1 MKQCPECDRA
11 YYDETLNFCLD
22 GGTIASRV
30 TTATFIV
37 RAWLKTRLR
46 QPKLVYNRRNC
57 FFANMRFALGTR
69 LGHYVIRS
77 LIGAGGM
84 GEVYLAED
92 EVLRRKVAIKVLPDR
107 LISDPRAE
115 KRMLREARAAATLDH
130 PHICSIYEVGQSDG
144 LRYIAMQ
151 FIEGEELDEKLR
163 RGTLDLHLVLNVAT
177 QLADALTEA
186 HSKGIIHRDLKPPNI
201 MITPRGDAKIMDFGL
216 AKLEMTMQ
224 VIESEAETAA
234 LLSSAGVVIGTVP
247 YMSPE
252 QVRGQPIDSR
262 SDLFSFGIV
271 LYEMVSGQRPFKGG
285 SSAEIASGIL
295 TFEPPPLTR
304 FVNDLPHELQRIV
317 EKLLHK
323 DPDDRYQT
331 ARDVLIDLRTLRD
344 ELEFQHRLERS
355 GSPDRSVSK
364 TTDRPEMKAVAAT
377 ETLPCFETGAEQ
389 HNTAEVPE
397 TTVSYPL
404 AVRHFKL
411 WIGGAVLVLLLLAG
425 GWWLWHRSNVAWAK
439 QQIPRIEELS
449 KTGDYFAAFDLASE
463 VGKYSP
469 DDPALNSLMAT
480 ISDTLS
486 VTSNPAGAEVYLKR
500 FMRRAANPSPE
511 RQRIGTTPITN
522 LRVGRGQYILYIEKD
537 GYAKSEQTISGAIL
551 QAAGLSVIP
560 PPMKVEQLLLKSDSI
575 PERMTFV
582 PGGEYRLVS
591 WERPTEQKVQL
602 NDYFIDK
609 YEVSSQDFKEFVN
622 AGGYLKKQFWKYSFV
637 KDGKTISWDVA
648 MQEFK
653 DRTGLPG
660 PRSWSNQNFPDGKA
674 DYPVTDV
681 TWYEAAAYADFRG
694 KTLPTIYQ
702 WEKAARNGQA
712 GSLGNYMPWGLF
724 YPGDLLDGRA
734 NFDAGGT
741 TPVIALEFGMSP
753 FGAYNMAGNV
763 SEWTLNDSSE
773 GYIATGGSWGD
784 PTYTF
789 AQFGR
794 FPGFYSSAR
803 RGFRCVLNS
812 PRTVGD
818 QGGSRI
824 EIKNEIPVYT
834 PSSKADYKKWAESYR
849 YEKTPLEPQII
860 EVVETDEWRREKIT
874 YNGAGGERAIA
885 YLYLPKNFPRPLQ
898 IIQYI
903 PAADVDRGL
912 RAPTVAVESRMAPL
926 IKSGRAVFC
935 VVLKGYTER
944 LFPASFQYPDKTT
957 AEYRDLVVD
966 RIIDIRRGLDYL
978 ESRDDLDIKKMAL
991 YAPSAGARVG
1001 IVAAGIE
1008 DRYSSVILVGAG
1020 VVRDDLRTIAEAN
1033 PINFAPHIGG
1043 RKLVL
1048 QGRFDEDTPLKTQS
1062 EPLYKLLPGPKQMV
1076 LFDGGHVPPIEVQVP
1091 VSTKFLDESL
1101 GPIKRE

>member
-1 MKQCPECDRA
+1 
-11 YYDETLNFCLD
+11 
-22 GGTIASRV
+22 
-30 TTATFIV
+30 
-37 RAWLKTRLR
+37 
-46 QPKLVYNRRNC
+46 
-57 FFANMRFALGTR
+57 MRFARGTKF
-69 LGHYVIRS
+69 GHYVIRS

-92 EVLRRKVAIKVLPDR
+92 EVLRRKVAIKVLPDK
-107 LISDPRAE
+107 LISDPRAG

-130 PHICSIYEVGQSDG
+130 PHICSIYEIGQSGG

-151 FIEGEELDEKLR
+151 FIEGEPLDEKIG
-163 RGTLDLHLVLNVAT
+163 RGALDLRSVINVAT

-201 MITPRGDAKIMDFGL
+201 VVTTRGDAKIMDFGL
-216 AKLEMTMQ
+216 AKLEMTME

-234 LLSSAGVVIGTVP
+234 LLSAPGVVIGTVP

-252 QVRGQPIDSR
+252 QVRGGSVDSR
-262 SDLFSFGIV
+262 SDLFSLGVV

-285 SSAEIASGIL
+285 SSAEIASAIL
-295 TFEPPPLTR
+295 TLEPPPLAR
-304 FVNDLPHELQRIV
+304 FINDLPPELQRII

-323 DPDDRYQT
+323 DPDERYQT
-331 ARDVLIDLRTLRD
+331 ARDLLIDLRTLRD

-355 GSPDRSVSK
+355 GSPDRSIGK
-364 TTDRPEMKAVAAT
+364 TTDTPVRKAAAAT
-377 ETLPCFETGAEQ
+377 EIMPRFETDAEK
-389 HNTAEVPE
+389 HRTAETPE
-397 TTVSYPL
+397 ATASYRS
-404 AVRHFKL
+404 AGRHFRL
-411 WIGGAVLVLLLLAG
+411 WIGLSILIFLMFAG

-449 KTGDYFAAFDLASE
+449 KAGNYFAAFDLASE
-463 VGKYSP
+463 VRQILP
-469 DDPALNSLMAT
+469 DDPTLSSLMPT
-480 ISDTLS
+480 IADTLS
-486 VTSNPAGAEVYLKR
+486 VTSDPAGAEVYLKR
-500 FMRRAANPSPE
+500 FTPGAVKPPE
-511 RQRIGTTPITN
+511 RQRIGNTPITN
-522 LRVGRGQYILYIEKD
+522 LRIGRGQYILYLEKD
-537 GYAKSEQTISGAIL
+537 GYAKTEQTISGAIL

-560 PPMKVEQLLLKSDSI
+560 PPLKVEQRLLAAEKTPD
-575 PERMTFV
+575 RMIFV
-582 PGGEYRLVS
+582 PGGEYRLVA
-591 WERPTEQKVQL
+591 WERPTEQKVRL
-602 NDYFIDK
+602 DDYFIDK
-609 YEVSSQDFKEFVN
+609 YEVSNQDFKEFVS
-622 AGGYLKKQFWKYSFV
+622 AGGYLKKQFWKYPFV
-637 KDGKTISWDVA
+637 KDGKPISWDEA
-648 MQEFK
+648 MREFK
-653 DRTGLPG
+653 DRTALPG

-674 DYPVTDV
+674 GYPVTDV
-681 TWYEAAAYADFRG
+681 TWYEAAAYAEFKG

-724 YPGDLLDGRA
+724 YPGDSLNGRA

-741 TPVIALEFGMSP
+741 TPVTALEFGMSP

-773 GYIATGGSWGD
+773 GFIATGGSWGD

-794 FPGFYSSAR
+794 FPGFFSSAK

-812 PRTVGD
+812 PGAVGD

-834 PSSKADYKKWAESYR
+834 PSSDADFKKWAEFYR

-860 EVVETDEWRREKIT
+860 ETIETDEWRREKIT

-885 YLYLPKNFPRPLQ
+885 YLYLPKNYPRPLQ
-898 IIQYI
+898 VIHYI

-912 RAPTVAVESRMAPL
+912 RPLTVAVENRMAPL
-926 IKSGRAVFC
+926 IKSGRAVFG
-935 VVLKGYTER
+935 VILKGYTER

-957 AEYRDLVVD
+957 AEYRDLVVN
-966 RIIDIRRGLDYL
+966 RIVDIRRGLDYL
-978 ESRDDLDIKKMAL
+978 ETRDDIDTKKMAL

-1001 IVAAGIE
+1001 ILAAGVE
-1008 DRYSSVILVGAG
+1008 DRYGCVLLVGAG

-1043 RKLVL
+1043 RKLIL
-1048 QGRFDEDTPLKTQS
+1048 QGKFDEDTPLKTQS
-1062 EPLYKLLPGPKQMV
+1062 EPLYKLLREPKQMV